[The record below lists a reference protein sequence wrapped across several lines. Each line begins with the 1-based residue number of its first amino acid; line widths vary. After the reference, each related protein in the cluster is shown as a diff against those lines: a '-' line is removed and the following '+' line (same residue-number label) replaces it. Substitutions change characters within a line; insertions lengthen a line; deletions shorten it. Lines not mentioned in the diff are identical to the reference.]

1 MNQKLTTPLEHE
13 IIGPHIRH
21 PNPHPQ
27 YVLAGSVGLSD
38 DVPTAET
45 VDAPGGPGVSTQGS
59 RADHQHPMPGLATA
73 SQSGFMSAAQAAALA
88 AQSTPAVIA
97 PLAGGLLDIDAGQL
111 VWNIDNLEQVV
122 DA

>member
-1 MNQKLTTPLEHE
+1 MVQKLTKPLEHE
-13 IIGPHIRH
+13 LIGPHIRH

-27 YVLAGSVGLSD
+27 YALAGSGTLSD
-38 DVPTAET
+38 DLPATEAVGAAGT
-45 VDAPGGPGVSTQGS
+45 PGVDTEAS

-73 SQSGFMSAAQAAALA
+73 SQDGFMSSAQFAALA